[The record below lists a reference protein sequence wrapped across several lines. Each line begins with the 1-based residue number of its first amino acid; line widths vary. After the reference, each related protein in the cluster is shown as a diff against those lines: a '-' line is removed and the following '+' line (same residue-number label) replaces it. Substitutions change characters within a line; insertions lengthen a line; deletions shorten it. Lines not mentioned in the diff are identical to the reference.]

1 MIMNTENQPE
11 DEELTD
17 DMINEL
23 CSYLR
28 VIDLMQ
34 KNPEMVN
41 SNAELKKEY
50 EAVCKTT
57 NDIMEALTEEQRD
70 KVLETHRLQLI
81 FLSGQQAAKQTK
93 KKGKK

>member
-1 MIMNTENQPE
+1 MDTEEQQE
-11 DEELTD
+11 GEELTD

-34 KNPEMVN
+34 KNPDIVN
-41 SNAELKKEY
+41 SNAELKQEY
-50 EAVCKTT
+50 EKVCKTT
-57 NDIMEALTEEQRD
+57 NDIMEALSDEQRD

-81 FLSGQQAAKQTK
+81 YLAEQKASKQK
-93 KKGKK
+93 KKKVKK

>member
-1 MIMNTENQPE
+1 MGTEKQPE
-11 DEELTD
+11 GEELTD
-17 DMINEL
+17 DLINEL

-34 KNPEMVN
+34 KNPEIVN

-57 NDIMEALTEEQRD
+57 NDIMEALSDEQRD
-70 KVLETHRLQLI
+70 KVLETHRSQLI
-81 FLSGQQAAKQTK
+81 YLSEQQAAKQTK
-93 KKGKK
+93 KKGEK